1 MFCMLASAVFTAV
14 QRCAAEVV
22 NKCCL
27 PCIQG
32 APKLKV
38 AIVGSG
44 LAGLSTAVE
53 LLDQGYEVDIYEQRP
68 FVGGKVTTCNPLCRW
83 CWSSAFNHGSWVS
96 FSFIS
101 HHNARPSFRRAHNLL
116 CVQVASFI
124 DRAGNHIEMGLHVF
138 FGCYFNL
145 FRLMRKTGAVQNL
158 LLKEHTHTFCN
169 TDGDVRELDF
179 RFDVNGVKIGAPFH
193 GAYLSLR
200 TFVSS

>member
-1 MFCMLASAVFTAV
+1 MANQCV
-14 QRCAAEVV
+14 
-22 NKCCL
+22 
-27 PCIQG
+27 QG

-68 FVGGKVTTCNPLCRW
+68 FVGGKV
-83 CWSSAFNHGSWVS
+83 
-96 FSFIS
+96 
-101 HHNARPSFRRAHNLL
+101 
-116 CVQVASFI
+116 ASFI
-124 DRAGNHIEMGLHVF
+124 DKDDNHIEMGLHVF

-158 LLKEHTHTFCN
+158 LLKDHTHTFCN
-169 TDGDVRELDF
+169 TGGDIRELDF

-193 GAYLSLR
+193 GE
-200 TFVSS
+200 